1 MTVKEVLIADWT
13 VDEIEITVRDT
24 ATTQFLT
31 EYHIGE
37 NLKVPYRLEY
47 IRETKAGTLYNRAGM
62 KHLYM
67 NRIIQHRHLP
77 LSEKRNGY
85 EACVGVLTENIP
97 RELLELEIEHMIPY
111 GLGKSDDMHGYR
123 FDCYVGMWFGVP
135 GENENAG
142 EED

>member
-24 ATTQFLT
+24 TTTQFLT

-47 IRETKAGTLYNRAGM
+47 IRETKAGTLYNHAGM

-77 LSEKRNGY
+77 LSEKKMVWSAG
-85 EACVGVLTENIP
+85 
-97 RELLELEIEHMIPY
+97 RE
-111 GLGKSDDMHGYR
+111 
-123 FDCYVGMWFGVP
+123 
-135 GENENAG
+135 
-142 EED
+142 